1 MNNKKTLKIN
11 QIEIKQSALSVVD
24 ETDLEHYQNRFTDY
38 DMGNID
44 LSDLNNI
51 FDSLDTKTKKVGRG
65 RVTLYTINT
74 LQEWLVIYT
83 QLDHNFGFAEWQVD
97 FRDDWTEVTCDKRLY
112 EYIKE
117 KMKELENIKVVII
130 QE

>member
-38 DMGNID
+38 DMGDVSRTDIEDINRT
-44 LSDLNNI
+44 L
-51 FDSLDTKTKKVGRG
+51 DSYTKRVGRG
-65 RVTLYTINT
+65 YVTLYTINT

-83 QLDHNFGFAEWQVD
+83 KLDHNFGFAEWQVEG
-97 FRDDWTEVTCDKRLY
+97 RQDWTDVNCDRRLY
-112 EYIKE
+112 EYMKIK
-117 KMKELENIKVVII
+117 MQELEDVRNILIK
-130 QE
+130 

>member
-11 QIEIKQSALSVVD
+11 QIEIKGSAFRVVD

-51 FDSLDTKTKKVGRG
+51 IDSLDTKTKKVGRG
-65 RVTLYTINT
+65 SVTLYTINT

-83 QLDHNFGFAEWQVD
+83 ELDHNFGIAEWQVEG
-97 FRDDWTEVTCDKRLY
+97 RDDWTDVYCDRRLY
-112 EYIKE
+112 EYIKT
-117 KMKELENIKVVII
+117 KMKELENIRDVII
-130 QE
+130 KE